1 MFSEKCNLGMLAL
14 RAEPEWYRK
23 GKVMVTALLWESEA
37 RAGAVFQRPVG
48 RRLAAQL
55 CKTSRQA
62 QAETTRHCLDLGDRD
77 TNALHHLISQT
88 KGCFLLI
95 WLRWVLGEA

>member
-1 MFSEKCNLGMLAL
+1 
-14 RAEPEWYRK
+14 
-23 GKVMVTALLWESEA
+23 MVTLLWERA
-37 RAGAVFQRPVG
+37 RAGWAVFQRPVG

-77 TNALHHLISQT
+77 TNALRHLISQT
-88 KGCFLLI
+88 
-95 WLRWVLGEA
+95 

>member
-1 MFSEKCNLGMLAL
+1 
-14 RAEPEWYRK
+14 
-23 GKVMVTALLWESEA
+23 MVTALLWEREG

-62 QAETTRHCLDLGDRD
+62 EAERTGHCLDLGDRD
-77 TNALHHLISQT
+77 TNALRHLVSQT
-88 KGCFLLI
+88 WGCFLFI
-95 WLRWVLGEA
+95 WLRWVFGAA